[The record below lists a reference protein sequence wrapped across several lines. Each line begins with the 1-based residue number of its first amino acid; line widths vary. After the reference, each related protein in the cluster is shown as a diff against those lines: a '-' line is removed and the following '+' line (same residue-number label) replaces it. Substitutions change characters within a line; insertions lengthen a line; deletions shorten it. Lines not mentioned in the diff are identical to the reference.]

1 MSILGSVL
9 KVCGTIVEGAGKTIV
24 DCVNEIERDNKEYK
38 QTVEY
43 KKAKAEREEIIAEMK
58 VNLKRIETGVS
69 DLIRT
74 TKKK

>member
-9 KVCGTIVEGAGKTIV
+9 KVAGTLVEGCGKTIV
-24 DCVNEIERDNKEYK
+24 DCVNEIESSNAEYRKTEEYK
-38 QTVEY
+38 R
-43 KKAKAEREEIIAEMK
+43 AKAEREEIIAEMK
-58 VNLKRIETGVS
+58 VNLKRIETGVG